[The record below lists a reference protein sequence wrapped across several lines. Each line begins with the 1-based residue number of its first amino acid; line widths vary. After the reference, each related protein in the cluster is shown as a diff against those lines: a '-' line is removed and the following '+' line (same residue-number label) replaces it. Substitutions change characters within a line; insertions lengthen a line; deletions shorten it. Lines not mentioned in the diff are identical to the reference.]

1 LLHAILRIICL
12 YRAMK
17 IGFAQINATVGD
29 LSGNCELIIDAY
41 KRLAAAGAELVLTP
55 ELAITGYP
63 PQDLVFKSRFVP
75 ENLALLEKLHAQVDK
90 AALLVGFVDRNEG
103 RGKPFRNAAALLERG
118 KPIRKTYKSLLP
130 TYDVFD
136 EERYFQPA
144 SHVEPFDVQGRT
156 IGVTICEDIWTEHY
170 LPRPL
175 YDCEPVRS
183 LVEQGAE
190 IIVNLS
196 SSPFSL
202 HKPAIRYEMVAGLA
216 RAHQRPIGYC
226 NLVGGNDQL
235 VFDGN
240 SFAVNSAGE
249 LIAQLSAFHQD
260 EAVVDIDS
268 AAAIKFHERQR
279 PEQLFG
285 ALSLG
290 LRDYCHKCNFHSA
303 VVGLSGGVDS
313 AVTAVI
319 ASDALG
325 AENVTGVSMPSPYSS
340 RGSIDDARALARNLG
355 INFLEIP
362 IAETF
367 KVFKGQFKEIL
378 KGLPENETE
387 ENMQPRLR
395 AMTLMALSNKFGHLV
410 LSTGNKS
417 ELAVGYCTIYGD
429 MAGGLAV
436 ISDVPKTMVY
446 ELARWINSDYAA
458 RTSRKGD
465 PPSLSSGAAGII
477 PRSTIEK
484 PPSAELKPNQKD
496 QDTLPPYE
504 ILDQILQ
511 LYVEEN
517 LSARDIIARGFDEE
531 TVRWVHRRV
540 DLNEYKREQAP
551 PGLKVTSRAFG
562 IGRKM
567 PIAQKYVD

>member
-1 LLHAILRIICL
+1 
-12 YRAMK
+12 MK
-17 IGFAQINATVGD
+17 IGFAQINTTVGD
-29 LSGNCELIIDAY
+29 LSGNCELIIRAY
-41 KRLAAAGAELVLTP
+41 ERLAAAGAELVLTP

-75 ENLALLEKLHAQVDK
+75 ENLAILDKLHSRVGE
-90 AALLVGFVDRNEG
+90 AAMLVGFVDRNEG

-136 EERYFQPA
+136 EDRYFEP
-144 SHVEPFDVQGRT
+144 SSRIEPFEFNGKK
-156 IGVTICEDIWTEHY
+156 IGVTICEDIWTDDY

-175 YDCEPVRS
+175 YDVEPIRS

-190 IIVNLS
+190 IILNLS
-196 SSPFSL
+196 ASPFRL
-202 HKPAIRYEMVAGLA
+202 GAPACRLEMIKEQA
-216 RAHQRPIGYC
+216 RAYQRPICYC
-226 NLVGGNDQL
+226 NVVGGNDQL

-240 SFAVNSAGE
+240 SIAVNASGN
-249 LIAQLSAFHQD
+249 LVAQLAAFRED
-260 EAVVDIDS
+260 ERIVDTDSSAVVE
-268 AAAIKFHERQR
+268 FHGGKTS
-279 PEQLFG
+279 EQLFA

-290 LRDYCHKCNFHSA
+290 VRDYFRKCNLHSA

-313 AVTAVI
+313 AITAVV
-319 ASDALG
+319 AVNALG

-340 RGSIDDARALARNLG
+340 RGSIDDALALAHNLG
-355 INFLEIP
+355 IKILEIP
-362 IAETF
+362 ITDAFNDF
-367 KVFKGQFKEIL
+367 KAQFNEIFKA
-378 KGLPENETE
+378 LPENETE

-395 AMTLMALSNKFGHLV
+395 AMTLMALSNKFGHL
-410 LSTGNKS
+410 LLTTGNKS
-417 ELAVGYCTIYGD
+417 ELAVGYCTLYGD

-446 ELARWINSDYAA
+446 ELARWINSDYA
-458 RTSRKGD
+458 RQIGRRNEV
-465 PPSLSSGAAGII
+465 I
-477 PRSTIEK
+477 PKSTIEK

-517 LSARDIIARGFDEE
+517 LSARDIIGRGFDEK
-531 TVRWVHRRV
+531 TVRWVQHRV
-540 DLNEYKREQAP
+540 DLNEYKREQAA

-562 IGRKM
+562 MGRKM
-567 PIAQKYVD
+567 PIAQSYVD

>member
-1 LLHAILRIICL
+1 
-12 YRAMK
+12 MK

-29 LSGNCELIIDAY
+29 LRDNCELILGAY
-41 KRLAAAGAELVLTP
+41 ERLAAAGAELVLTP

-63 PQDLVFKSRFVP
+63 PQDLVFKSRFVS
-75 ENLALLEKLHAQVDK
+75 ENLAILEKLHAR
-90 AALLVGFVDRNEG
+90 VGE
-103 RGKPFRNAAALLERG
+103 AALLERG
-118 KPIRKTYKSLLP
+118 KPIRKAYKSLLP

-136 EERYFQPA
+136 EDRYFEPA
-144 SHVEPFDVQGRT
+144 RCVEPFEVHGKK

-170 LPRPL
+170 LPRPF
-175 YDCEPVRS
+175 YDVEPVQS
-183 LVEQGAE
+183 LVSQGSE

-202 HKPAIRYEMVAGLA
+202 HKPAIRFEMVAGLA
-216 RAHQRPIGYC
+216 RAHQRPICYC
-226 NLVGGNDQL
+226 NLIGGNDQL

-240 SFAVNSAGE
+240 SFAVNSAGKV
-249 LIAQLSAFHQD
+249 IAQLAAFRED
-260 EAVVDIDS
+260 ERVVDTDS
-268 AAAIKFHERQR
+268 SSVIEFHEGKT
-279 PEQLFG
+279 PEQIFA

-290 LRDYCHKCNFHSA
+290 LRDYCRKCNFRSA
-303 VVGLSGGVDS
+303 VVGVSGGVDS

-319 ASDALG
+319 AADALG

-340 RGSIDDARALARNLG
+340 RGSIEDARTLARNLG
-355 INFLEIP
+355 IKLLEIP
-362 IAETF
+362 ITDAF
-367 KVFKGQFKEIL
+367 QVFKAQFKEVF

-395 AMTLMALSNKFGHLV
+395 AMTLMALSNRFGHLV

-417 ELAVGYCTIYGD
+417 ELAVGYCTLYGD

-436 ISDVPKTMVY
+436 ISDVPKTMIY
-446 ELARWINSDYAA
+446 EMARWINSDYAM
-458 RTSRKGD
+458 TSGNRRD
-465 PPSLSSGAAGII
+465 PPSLSSGVAGII
-477 PRSTIEK
+477 PTSTIEK
-484 PPSAELKPNQKD
+484 APSAELKPNQKD

-504 ILDQILQ
+504 ILDQILH

-531 TVRWVHRRV
+531 TVRWVQRRV
-540 DLNEYKREQAP
+540 DLNEYKREQAAP
-551 PGLKVTSRAFG
+551 ALKVTSRAFG

>member
-1 LLHAILRIICL
+1 
-12 YRAMK
+12 MK

-29 LSGNCELIIDAY
+29 LRGNCELILRAY
-41 KRLAAAGAELVLTP
+41 ERLAAAGADLVLTP

-75 ENLALLEKLHAQVDK
+75 ENLTLLEKLHAQVGES
-90 AALLVGFVDRNEG
+90 ALLVGFVDRNEG
-103 RGKPFRNAAALLERG
+103 RGKPFHNAAALLERG
-118 KPIRKTYKSLLP
+118 KPIRKAYKCLLP

-136 EERYFQPA
+136 EDRYFEPA
-144 SHVEPFDVQGRT
+144 SRIEPFDFDGKK
-156 IGVTICEDIWTEHY
+156 IGVTICEDIWTDDY

-175 YDCEPVRS
+175 YDVEPMRS

-190 IIVNLS
+190 IILNLS
-196 SSPFSL
+196 ASPFRL
-202 HKPAIRYEMVAGLA
+202 RAPACRLEMIATQA
-216 RAHQRPIGYC
+216 RAYRRPICYC
-226 NLVGGNDQL
+226 NAVGGNDQL

-240 SFAVNSAGE
+240 SIAVNGSGT
-249 LIAQLSAFHQD
+249 LIAQLAGFREEEKIVETNSKIAIEFREHQT
-260 EAVVDIDS
+260 
-268 AAAIKFHERQR
+268 

-290 LRDYCHKCNFHSA
+290 LHDYCRKCNFRTA

-319 ASDALG
+319 AVDALG
-325 AENVTGVSMPSPYSS
+325 AKNVVGVSMPSPYSS

-355 INFLEIP
+355 IQLLEIP
-362 IAETF
+362 ITEAFRLF
-367 KVFKGQFKEIL
+367 KAQFKEIF

-417 ELAVGYCTIYGD
+417 ELAVGYCTLYGD

-436 ISDVPKTMVY
+436 ISDVPKTMIY
-446 ELARWINSDYAA
+446 QLARWMNRD
-458 RTSRKGD
+458 RE
-465 PPSLSSGAAGII
+465 II
-477 PRSTIEK
+477 PKSTIEK
-484 PPSAELKPNQKD
+484 PPSAELKANQKD

-517 LSARDIIARGFDEE
+517 LSARDVIARGFNEK
-531 TVRWVHRRV
+531 TVRWVQRRV
-540 DLNEYKREQAP
+540 DLNEYKREQAA

-562 IGRKM
+562 MGRKM
-567 PIAQKYVD
+567 PIAQRYVD

>member
-1 LLHAILRIICL
+1 
-12 YRAMK
+12 MK
-17 IGFAQINATVGD
+17 IGFAQINPTVGD
-29 LSGNCELIIDAY
+29 LRGNCALITGAY
-41 KRLAAAGAELVLTP
+41 ERLAAAGAELVLTP

-63 PQDLVFKSRFVP
+63 PQDLVLKSRFVP
-75 ENLALLEKLHAQVDK
+75 ENLELLQKLHAHMGD

-144 SHVEPFDVQGRT
+144 ERVEPFLVHGKK

-202 HKPAIRYEMVAGLA
+202 HKPAIRFEMVAGLA
-216 RAHQRPIGYC
+216 RAHQRPICYC

-240 SFAVNSAGE
+240 SFAVNPMGNV
-249 LIAQLSAFHQD
+249 IAQLAAFHED
-260 EAVVDIDS
+260 ERVVDTDS
-268 AAAIKFHERQR
+268 SSVIEFHEGKA
-279 PEQLFG
+279 PEQIFA

-290 LRDYCHKCNFHSA
+290 LRDYCRKCNFHST
-303 VVGLSGGVDS
+303 VVGLSGGIDS

-319 ASDALG
+319 AVDGLG

-340 RGSIDDARALARNLG
+340 RGSIEDARMLARNLG
-355 INFLEIP
+355 IKLFEIP
-362 IAETF
+362 ITEAFQDF
-367 KVFKGQFKEIL
+367 KAQFKEIF

-395 AMTLMALSNKFGHLV
+395 AMTLMALSNKFGHL
-410 LSTGNKS
+410 LLTTGNKS
-417 ELAVGYCTIYGD
+417 ELAVGYCTMYGD

-436 ISDVPKTMVY
+436 ISDVPKMMVY
-446 ELARWINSDYAA
+446 ELARWINSDY
-458 RTSRKGD
+458 SVQSGRKGD
-465 PPSLSSGAAGII
+465 PPSPGSGAAGII
-477 PRSTIEK
+477 PRSIIEK

-496 QDTLPPYE
+496 QDTLPPYKILDE
-504 ILDQILQ
+504 ILR

-517 LSARDIIARGFDEE
+517 LSARDIIAHGFDEK
-531 TVRWVHRRV
+531 TVRWVQRRV
-540 DLNEYKREQAP
+540 DLNEYKREQAA

-562 IGRKM
+562 VGRRM
-567 PIAQKYVD
+567 PIAQKYVDSN

>member
-1 LLHAILRIICL
+1 
-12 YRAMK
+12 MK
-17 IGFAQINATVGD
+17 IGFAQVNATVGD
-29 LSGNCELIIDAY
+29 LRGNCELILGAY
-41 KRLAAAGAELVLTP
+41 ERLAAAGAELVLTP
-55 ELAITGYP
+55 ELALTGYP
-63 PQDLVFKSRFVP
+63 PQDLVFKSRFVS
-75 ENLALLEKLHAQVDK
+75 ENLAILEKLHARVGE

-118 KPIRKTYKSLLP
+118 KPIRKIYKSLLP

-136 EERYFQPA
+136 EERYFEPA
-144 SHVEPFDVQGRT
+144 DRVEPFDVPGKK

-202 HKPAIRYEMVAGLA
+202 HKPAIRYELVAGLA
-216 RAHQRPIGYC
+216 RAHQRPICYC
-226 NLVGGNDQL
+226 NLIGGNDQL
-235 VFDGN
+235 VFDGD
-240 SFAVNSAGE
+240 SIAVNPAGN
-249 LIAQLSAFHQD
+249 LIAQLAAFRED
-260 EAVVDIDS
+260 EKVVDTDS
-268 AAAIKFHERQR
+268 TEIIEFREAKT
-279 PEQLFG
+279 PEQLFA

-290 LRDYCHKCNFHSA
+290 LRDYCRKCNFRSA
-303 VVGLSGGVDS
+303 VVGLSGGIDS

-319 ASDALG
+319 AADALG

-355 INFLEIP
+355 IKFLEMP

-367 KVFKGQFKEIL
+367 KVFKAQFKEIF

-417 ELAVGYCTIYGD
+417 ELAVGYCTLYGD

-436 ISDVPKTMVY
+436 ISDVPKTIVY
-446 ELARWINSDYAA
+446 ELARWINSEY
-458 RTSRKGD
+458 TSR
-465 PPSLSSGAAGII
+465 AGRHSEII
-477 PRSTIEK
+477 PSSTIDK

-504 ILDQILQ
+504 ILDQLLQ

-517 LSARDIIARGFDEE
+517 LSARDIIARGFDEK
-531 TVRWVHRRV
+531 TVRWVQRRV
-540 DLNEYKREQAP
+540 DLNEYKREQAA
-551 PGLKVTSRAFG
+551 PGFKVTSRAFG

>member
-1 LLHAILRIICL
+1 
-12 YRAMK
+12 MK

-29 LSGNCELIIDAY
+29 LSGNCDLIIAAY
-41 KRLAAAGAELVLTP
+41 ERLATAGAELVLTP

-75 ENLALLEKLHAQVDK
+75 ENLAILEKLHGRVGQ

-103 RGKPFRNAAALLERG
+103 RGKPFRNAAALLERA
-118 KPIRKTYKSLLP
+118 KPIRKIHKSLLP

-136 EERYFQPA
+136 EERYFEPA
-144 SHVEPFDVQGRT
+144 DRVEPFDVHGKK

-183 LVEQGAE
+183 LVEQGAQ

-216 RAHQRPIGYC
+216 RAYHRPICYC

-235 VFDGN
+235 VFDGD
-240 SFAVNSAGE
+240 SIAVNPAGD
-249 LIAQLSAFHQD
+249 LIAQLSAFRED
-260 EAVVDIDS
+260 EKVIDTDS
-268 AAAIKFHERQR
+268 TDTIEFREAKM
-279 PEQLFG
+279 PEQIFS

-290 LRDYCHKCNFHSA
+290 LRDYCRKCNFRS
-303 VVGLSGGVDS
+303 VVIGLSGGIDS
-313 AVTAVI
+313 AVAAVI
-319 ASDALG
+319 AADALG
-325 AENVTGVSMPSPYSS
+325 TENVTGVSMPSPYSS
-340 RGSIDDARALARNLG
+340 RGSVDDARALAKNLG
-355 INFLEIP
+355 IKFFEIP
-362 IAETF
+362 ITETF
-367 KVFKGQFKEIL
+367 KIFKAQFKEIF

-395 AMTLMALSNKFGHLV
+395 AIILMALSNKFGHLV

-417 ELAVGYCTIYGD
+417 ELAVGYCTLYGD

-436 ISDVPKTMVY
+436 ISDVPKTIVY
-446 ELARWINSDYAA
+446 ELARWINSDYA
-458 RTSRKGD
+458 SR
-465 PPSLSSGAAGII
+465 AGHQREVI
-477 PRSTIEK
+477 PRSTIDK

-496 QDTLPPYE
+496 QDTLPSYE
-504 ILDQILQ
+504 ILDEILQ

-517 LSARDIIARGFDEE
+517 LSARDIIARGFDEK
-531 TVRWVHRRV
+531 TVRWVQRRV
-540 DLNEYKREQAP
+540 DLNEYKREQAA

>member
-1 LLHAILRIICL
+1 
-12 YRAMK
+12 MK
-17 IGFAQINATVGD
+17 IGFAQLNPTVGD
-29 LSGNCELIIDAY
+29 LRGNSDRILQSYE
-41 KRLAAAGAELVLTP
+41 RLAAAGADLIITP

-75 ENLALLEKLHAQVDK
+75 ENLEMVNELHRRIGK

-103 RGKPFRNAAALLERG
+103 RGRPFHNAAALLVRDQ
-118 KPIRKTYKSLLP
+118 PIRKAHKSLLP

-136 EERYFQPA
+136 EDRYFQPA
-144 SHVEPFDVQGRT
+144 AKVEPIELNGKK

-175 YDCEPVRS
+175 YDCEPTRS

-190 IIVNLS
+190 IILNLS
-196 SSPFSL
+196 ASPFTL
-202 HKPAIRYEMVAGLA
+202 RKPSIRHEMVATLA
-216 RAHQRPIGYC
+216 RTHKRPIFYC
-226 NLVGGNDQL
+226 NAVGGNDQL
-235 VFDGN
+235 IFDGN
-240 SFAVNSAGE
+240 SIAVNASGG
-249 LIAQLSAFHQD
+249 LIAQLPSFREHEQI
-260 EAVVDIDS
+260 VDSDS
-268 AAAIKFHERQR
+268 AETIEFHEQAT
-279 PEQLFG
+279 PEELFY

-290 LRDYCHKCNFHSA
+290 LRDYLRKCGFKSA
-303 VVGLSGGVDS
+303 VLGLSGGIDS
-313 AVTAVI
+313 AVVAAI
-319 ASDALG
+319 AAHALG
-325 AENVTGVSMPSPYSS
+325 PENVVGVSMPSQYSS
-340 RGSIDDARALARNLG
+340 RGSIDDSKRLAESLG
-355 INFLEIP
+355 IKLLHIP

-367 KVFKGQFKEIL
+367 AVFKSQFKEIFA
-378 KGLPENETE
+378 GLPENETE

-417 ELAVGYCTIYGD
+417 ELSVGYCTIYGD

-436 ISDVPKTMVY
+436 ISDVPKTMIY
-446 ELARWINSDYAA
+446 DLARWIN
-458 RTSRKGD
+458 REKE
-465 PPSLSSGAAGII
+465 II

-496 QDTLPPYE
+496 QDTLPPYDILDE
-504 ILDQILQ
+504 ILR

-517 LSARDIIARGFDEE
+517 LSARDIIARGFDEK
-531 TVRWVHRRV
+531 TVRWVQRRV
-540 DLNEYKREQAP
+540 DLNEYKREQAA

-562 IGRKM
+562 LGRRM

>member
-1 LLHAILRIICL
+1 
-12 YRAMK
+12 MK
-17 IGFAQINATVGD
+17 IGFAQINPTVGD
-29 LSGNCELIIDAY
+29 LRGNYELIISAY
-41 KRLAAAGAELVLTP
+41 ERLAAAGAELVLTP
-55 ELAITGYP
+55 ELALTGYP

-75 ENLALLEKLHAQVDK
+75 ENLAVLEKLHSRVAET
-90 AALLVGFVDRNEG
+90 ALLVGFVDHNDG

-118 KPIRKTYKSLLP
+118 KRIRKTYKSLLP

-136 EERYFQPA
+136 EDRYFEPA
-144 SHVEPFDVQGRT
+144 GRVEPFDVQGKK
-156 IGVTICEDIWTEHY
+156 IGVTICEDIWTDDY

-175 YDCEPVRS
+175 YEVEPVRT
-183 LVEQGAE
+183 LVKQGAGV
-190 IIVNLS
+190 IVNLS
-196 SSPFSL
+196 ASPFRL
-202 HKPAIRYEMVAGLA
+202 GAPACRLEMIEAQA
-216 RAHQRPIGYC
+216 RAYQRPVCYC
-226 NLVGGNDQL
+226 NVVGGNDQL
-235 VFDGN
+235 IFDGN
-240 SFAVNSAGE
+240 SLAVNASGS
-249 LIAQLSAFHQD
+249 LIAQLAAFRED
-260 EAVVDIDS
+260 EKIVDTDS
-268 AAAIKFHERQR
+268 TAAIEFHEGKT
-279 PEQLFG
+279 PEELFA

-290 LRDYCHKCNFHSA
+290 VRDYFRKCNFHSA
-303 VVGLSGGVDS
+303 VIGLSGGVDS

-319 ASDALG
+319 AVDALG

-340 RGSIDDARALARNLG
+340 HGSIDDARALARNLG
-355 INFLEIP
+355 IKFLEIP
-362 IAETF
+362 IADAFRDF
-367 KVFKGQFKEIL
+367 KAQFKEIF

-395 AMTLMALSNKFGHLV
+395 AMTLMALSNKFGHL
-410 LSTGNKS
+410 LLTTGNKS

-458 RTSRKGD
+458 RTCRKGE
-465 PPSLSSGAAGII
+465 II

-484 PPSAELKPNQKD
+484 APSAELKPNQKD

-504 ILDQILQ
+504 ILDEILR
-511 LYVEEN
+511 LYVEES
-517 LSARDIIARGFDEE
+517 LSARDIIARGFEE
-531 TVRWVHRRV
+531 KTVRWVQRRV
-540 DLNEYKREQAP
+540 DLNEYKREQAA

>member
-1 LLHAILRIICL
+1 
-12 YRAMK
+12 MK
-17 IGFAQINATVGD
+17 IGFAQVNATVGD
-29 LSGNCELIIDAY
+29 LNGNCELIIAAY
-41 KRLAAAGAELVLTP
+41 ERLAAAGAELVLTP
-55 ELAITGYP
+55 ELAMTGYP
-63 PQDLVFKSRFVP
+63 PQDLVLKSRFVP
-75 ENLALLEKLHAQVDK
+75 ENLELLAKLHSHVGD

-144 SHVEPFDVQGRT
+144 ERVEPFLVHGKK

-216 RAHQRPIGYC
+216 RPHQRPICYC
-226 NLVGGNDQL
+226 NLIGGNDQL

-249 LIAQLSAFHQD
+249 LIAKLAAFRED
-260 EAVVDIDS
+260 EKIVDTDS
-268 AAAIKFHERQR
+268 TELLEFHPAAAG
-279 PEQLFG
+279 PEQLFA

-290 LRDYCHKCNFHSA
+290 VRDYFRKCNFHSA

-313 AVTAVI
+313 AVAAVI
-319 ASDALG
+319 AVDALG
-325 AENVTGVSMPSPYSS
+325 AKNVTGVSMPSQYSS
-340 RGSIDDARALARNLG
+340 RGSVDDARALARNLG
-355 INFLEIP
+355 IKLLEIP
-362 IAETF
+362 IGDAFAVFKSQFKETF
-367 KVFKGQFKEIL
+367 K
-378 KGLPENETE
+378 GLSENETE

-436 ISDVPKTMVY
+436 ISDVPKTMLY
-446 ELARWINSDYAA
+446 ELARWINSDYARRA
-458 RTSRKGD
+458 IEVNRPYPSDSTGRGGSPE
-465 PPSLSSGAAGII
+465 PPAVEII
-477 PRSTIEK
+477 PKSTIEK
-484 PPSAELKPNQKD
+484 APSAELKPNQKD

-511 LYVEEN
+511 LYIEEN
-517 LSARDIIARGFDEE
+517 LSARDIIARGFDEK
-531 TVRWVHRRV
+531 TVRWVQRRI
-540 DLNEYKREQAP
+540 DLNEYKREQAA

-562 IGRKM
+562 LGRKM